1 MRRLAITRRPAS
13 SNLAMILPVRF
24 RRVASGLMMERVR
37 STAMGAPEVKAAG
50 LCNGFARRTSAVIR
64 PPQMLAIDNI
74 VVRIAGR
81 EILSGATANLP
92 AGRRIGLVG
101 RNGAGKTT
109 LFKVILGTLHQDDG
123 NISWPS
129 AWRVGAVAQE
139 APGTDV
145 SLIDTVL
152 EADQERTRLLA
163 EAEHESDGHRLG
175 DIYHR
180 LDAIDAYTAP
190 ARAAEILAG
199 LGFSAEDQLRP
210 CREFSGGW
218 RMRVAL
224 AAILFSAPDLLLLDE
239 PTNYLDLEGVLW
251 LENFIQKYR
260 GTILIVSHDRDLLNT
275 ACEFILHLER
285 GKLKLYTGGYDT
297 FTATRAAGRAQD
309 MAFAKKQEAA
319 RAHMQKFVDRFKAS
333 AAKARQAQSRV
344 KMLAKMAM
352 VEVPPDEHVAPIH
365 IPEATAASP
374 PLITM
379 DRASVGYEPGKPIL
393 TGLSFRFDP
402 EDRVALLGKN
412 GNGKSTMAKLLAG
425 KLAAMAGEFTP
436 ARKLVVGY
444 FAQHQAEELDT
455 SVTPILTLQRLRPKL
470 TLEQVRG
477 QLGGFGFTQDKQ
489 QTLVGQLSGG
499 ERARLMLALA
509 TLDKPNLLILDE
521 PTNHLDIDARGE
533 LLSALND
540 FDGAVVLV
548 SHDRRLIEATAD
560 RLLLVANGEVRPFDG
575 DLDDYRRY
583 LLSGDAAPARE
594 PEAKAAKD
602 TARRDGAEKRRQ
614 LKPLKDKLEA
624 AEHQIAE
631 LNIEIAKC
639 DKSLADPLLFAKDPA
654 RGKAVSKKRADAIKK
669 LETLEARWLKIQEE
683 YELAMAEA

>member
-1 MRRLAITRRPAS
+1 
-13 SNLAMILPVRF
+13 
-24 RRVASGLMMERVR
+24 
-37 STAMGAPEVKAAG
+37 
-50 LCNGFARRTSAVIR
+50 
-64 PPQMLAIDNI
+64 MLAIDNI
-74 VVRIAGR
+74 TVRIAGR

-101 RNGAGKTT
+101 RNGAGKST
-109 LFKVILGTLHQDDG
+109 LFKVILGQLHQDDG
-123 NISWPS
+123 DVSWPS
-129 AWRVGAVAQE
+129 AWKVGAVAQE
-139 APGTDV
+139 APGTDT
-145 SLIDTVL
+145 SLLDTVL
-152 EADQERTRLLA
+152 EADAERLALLA

-180 LDAIDAYTAP
+180 LEAIDAYTAP
-190 ARAAEILAG
+190 SRAAEILAG

-275 ACEFILHLER
+275 GCEFILHLER

-297 FTATRAAGRAQD
+297 FMATRAASCFLANA
-309 MAFAKKQEAA
+309 MSLA

-333 AAKARQAQSRV
+333 AAKAAQAQSRM
-344 KMLAKMAM
+344 KMLAKMAT
-352 VEVPPDEHVAPIH
+352 VEVPPDEHVAPIR
-365 IPEATAASP
+365 IPQATAASP

-379 DRASVGYEPGKPIL
+379 DRASVGYEAGKPIL

-425 KLAAMAGEFTP
+425 KLGVMGGEFTP

-455 SVTPILTLQRLRPKL
+455 TITPIQTLQHLRPKL
-470 TLEQVRG
+470 TQEQVRT
-477 QLGGFGFTQDKQ
+477 QLGGFGFAQDKQ
-489 QTLVGQLSGG
+489 NTQVGKLSGG

-521 PTNHLDIDARGE
+521 PTNHLDIDARNE
-533 LLSALND
+533 LLTALND
-540 FDGAVVLV
+540 FDGAVILV

-560 RLLLVANGEVRPFDG
+560 RLLLVSDGHVTPFEG
-575 DLDDYRRY
+575 DLDDYRKF
-583 LLSGDAAPARE
+583 LLTGDNAPTRRVEE
-594 PEAKAAKD
+594 PEVKVTKEVV
-602 TARRDGAEKRRQ
+602 RRSNAEKRQ
-614 LKPLKDKLEA
+614 NLKPLKDKVSA
-624 AEHQIAE
+624 AEHQMAA
-631 LNIEIAKC
+631 LTTEIAKL
-639 DKSLADPLLFAKDPA
+639 DKSLSDPLLFSKDPS
-654 RGKAVSKKRADAIKK
+654 KAASVSKKRADAVRKMAVAEK
-669 LETLEARWLKIQEE
+669 AWLAASEA
-683 YELAMAEA
+683 YELAMGENANV

>member
-1 MRRLAITRRPAS
+1 
-13 SNLAMILPVRF
+13 
-24 RRVASGLMMERVR
+24 
-37 STAMGAPEVKAAG
+37 
-50 LCNGFARRTSAVIR
+50 
-64 PPQMLAIDNI
+64 MLAIDNI

-81 EILSGATANLP
+81 NILAGATANLP

-109 LFKVILGTLHQDDG
+109 LFKVILGQLHPDEGQVG
-123 NISWPS
+123 WPN

-139 APGTDV
+139 APGSDA

-152 EADQERTRLLA
+152 EADSERTRLLA

-175 DIYHR
+175 EIYAR

-251 LENFIQKYR
+251 LENFLQRYR
-260 GTILIVSHDRDLLNT
+260 GTVVIVSHDRDLLNT

-285 GKLKLYTGGYDT
+285 GKLTLYTGNYDT
-297 FTATRAAGRAQD
+297 FVETRAAKRALD
-309 MAFAKKQEAA
+309 IAFAKKQEAA
-319 RAHMQKFVDRFKAS
+319 RAHMQSFVDRFRAKAS
-333 AAKARQAQSRV
+333 KARQAQSRM
-344 KMLAKMAM
+344 KMLAKMA
-352 VEVPPDEHVAPIH
+352 VVDVPVDEHVAPIR
-365 IPEATAASP
+365 IPEATRASP

-379 DRASVGYEPGKPIL
+379 DHASVGYEPRHPIL

-402 EDRVALLGKN
+402 EDRIALLGKN
-412 GNGKSTMAKLLAG
+412 GNGKSTLAKLLAG
-425 KLAAMAGEFTP
+425 KLDPMGGEFVR

-444 FAQHQAEELDT
+444 FAQHQQEELDT
-455 SVTPILTLQRLRPKL
+455 SITPVETLSRLRPKL
-470 TLEQVRG
+470 TVEQVRG
-477 QLGGFGFTQDKQ
+477 QLGGFGFSADKAL
-489 QTLVGQLSGG
+489 TEVGQLSGG

-521 PTNHLDIDARGE
+521 PTNHLDIDARNE
-533 LLSALND
+533 LLTALND

-560 RLLLVANGEVRPFDG
+560 RLLLVADGKVKPFDG
-575 DLDDYRRY
+575 DLDDYRRF
-583 LLSGDAAPARE
+583 LLSGESAPR
-594 PEAKAAKD
+594 PESSEKRRKE
-602 TARRDGAEKRRQ
+602 TARRDAAQRRHE
-614 LKPLKDKLEA
+614 LKPLRDRIDS
-624 AEHQIAE
+624 AESQIAALQAE
-631 LNIEIAKC
+631 LAKL
-639 DKSLADPLLFAKDPA
+639 DKTLADPLLFSRDPA
-654 RGKAVSKKRADAIKK
+654 KGSAVSKKRAEAARK
-669 LETLEARWLKIQEE
+669 LAAAENQWMTAQQD
-683 YELAMAEA
+683 YDLALAGE

>member
-1 MRRLAITRRPAS
+1 
-13 SNLAMILPVRF
+13 
-24 RRVASGLMMERVR
+24 
-37 STAMGAPEVKAAG
+37 
-50 LCNGFARRTSAVIR
+50 
-64 PPQMLAIDNI
+64 MLAIDNI
-74 VVRIAGR
+74 TVRIAGR

-101 RNGAGKTT
+101 RNGAGKST
-109 LFKVILGTLHQDDG
+109 LFNVILGRLHQDDG
-123 NISWPS
+123 EISVPS
-129 AWRVGAVAQE
+129 SWRVGAVAQE

-145 SLIDTVL
+145 SLLDTVL
-152 EADQERTRLLA
+152 EADPERLRLLA
-163 EAEHESDGHRLG
+163 EAEHETDGHKLG
-175 DIYHR
+175 EIYHR
-180 LDAIDAYTAP
+180 LEAIDAYTAP
-190 ARAAEILAG
+190 SRAAEILAG
-199 LGFSAEDQLRP
+199 LGFSAEEQLRP

-297 FTATRAAGRAQD
+297 FVATRAAARAND

-333 AAKARQAQSRV
+333 ATKARQAQSRV

-352 VEVPPDEHVAPIH
+352 VEVPPDEHVAPIR
-365 IPEATAASP
+365 IPDATPASP

-402 EDRVALLGKN
+402 QDRVALLGKN

-425 KLAAMAGEFTP
+425 KLEALSGDFTP
-436 ARKLVVGY
+436 ARKLVIGY

-455 SVTPILTLQRLRPKL
+455 GITPILTLQRLRPKL
-470 TLEQVRG
+470 TLEQVRT
-477 QLGGFGFTQDKQ
+477 QLGGFGFSADKQ
-489 QTLVGQLSGG
+489 QTAVGKLSGG

-521 PTNHLDIDARGE
+521 PTNHLDIDARNE
-533 LLSALND
+533 LLTALND
-540 FDGAVVLV
+540 FDGTVILV

-560 RLLLVANGEVRPFDG
+560 RLLLVSNGHVTPFEG
-575 DLDDYRRY
+575 DLDDYRRF
-583 LLSGDAAPARE
+583 LLSGDNTPTQRGSVQR
-594 PEAKAAKD
+594 EAKPVPEVKISKEE
-602 TARRDGAEKRRQ
+602 ARRSAAEKRQ
-614 LKPLKDKLEA
+614 FLKPLKDKVDA
-624 AEHQIAE
+624 AESQIASLTSE
-631 LNIEIAKC
+631 LNKL
-639 DKSLADPLLFAKDPA
+639 DKALSDPLIFTQDPA
-654 RGKAVSKKRADAIKK
+654 KAASVSKKRAEAARK
-669 LETLEARWLKIQEE
+669 LAAAEKTWLAASEA
-683 YELAMAEA
+683 YEIAND

>member
-1 MRRLAITRRPAS
+1 
-13 SNLAMILPVRF
+13 
-24 RRVASGLMMERVR
+24 
-37 STAMGAPEVKAAG
+37 
-50 LCNGFARRTSAVIR
+50 
-64 PPQMLAIDNI
+64 MLAIDNI

-81 EILSGATANLP
+81 EILSGASANLP

-101 RNGAGKTT
+101 RNGAGKST
-109 LFKVILGTLHQDDG
+109 LFNVILGHLHADDG
-123 NISWPS
+123 EVSWPS
-129 AWRVGAVAQE
+129 AWKVGAVAQE
-139 APGTDV
+139 APGTDT
-145 SLIDTVL
+145 SLLDTVL
-152 EADQERTRLLA
+152 EADTERSQLLA
-163 EAEHESDGHRLG
+163 DAEHETDGHKLG
-175 DIYHR
+175 DIYQR

-210 CREFSGGW
+210 CKEFSGGW

-224 AAILFSAPDLLLLDE
+224 AAILFTAPDLLLLDE

-297 FTATRAAGRAQD
+297 FMATRAASRAND

-333 AAKARQAQSRV
+333 AAKAAQAQSRM

-352 VEVPPDEHVAPIH
+352 VDVPPDEYVAPIK
-365 IPEATAASP
+365 IPVATPASP

-425 KLAAMAGEFTP
+425 KLQAMGGEFTP

-455 SVTPILTLQRLRPKL
+455 AITPIQTLQHLRPKL

-477 QLGGFGFTQDKQ
+477 QLGGFGFSADKQ
-489 QTLVGQLSGG
+489 QTSVGKLSGG

-509 TLDKPNLLILDE
+509 TLDKPNLLIL
-521 PTNHLDIDARGE
+521 
-533 LLSALND
+533 
-540 FDGAVVLV
+540 
-548 SHDRRLIEATAD
+548 
-560 RLLLVANGEVRPFDG
+560 
-575 DLDDYRRY
+575 
-583 LLSGDAAPARE
+583 
-594 PEAKAAKD
+594 
-602 TARRDGAEKRRQ
+602 
-614 LKPLKDKLEA
+614 
-624 AEHQIAE
+624 
-631 LNIEIAKC
+631 EI
-639 DKSLADPLLFAKDPA
+639 
-654 RGKAVSKKRADAIKK
+654 GRAHV
-669 LETLEARWLKIQEE
+669 
-683 YELAMAEA
+683 

>member
-1 MRRLAITRRPAS
+1 
-13 SNLAMILPVRF
+13 
-24 RRVASGLMMERVR
+24 
-37 STAMGAPEVKAAG
+37 
-50 LCNGFARRTSAVIR
+50 
-64 PPQMLAIDNI
+64 MLAIDNI
-74 VVRIAGR
+74 VVRLAGR

-101 RNGAGKTT
+101 RNGAGKST
-109 LFKVILGTLHQDDG
+109 LFNVILRRLHADDG
-123 NISWPS
+123 QISWPNS
-129 AWRVGAVAQE
+129 WRVGAVAQE

-145 SLIDTVL
+145 SLLDTVL
-152 EADQERTRLLA
+152 EADPERLQLLA
-163 EAEHESDGHRLG
+163 DAEHETDGHKLG

-180 LDAIDAYTAP
+180 LEAIDAYTAP
-190 ARAAEILAG
+190 SRAAEILAG

-210 CREFSGGW
+210 CKEFSGGW

-275 ACEFILHLER
+275 GCEFILHLER

-297 FTATRAAGRAQD
+297 FMATRAAARAND

-333 AAKARQAQSRV
+333 AAKAAQAQSRM

-352 VEVPPDEHVAPIH
+352 VEVPPDEYVAPIR
-365 IPEATAASP
+365 IPQATAASP

-379 DRASVGYEPGKPIL
+379 DRASVGYEAGKPIL
-393 TGLSFRFDP
+393 TGMSFRFDP

-425 KLAAMAGEFTP
+425 KLEVMGGEFTP

-455 SVTPILTLQRLRPKL
+455 SLTAIQTLQHLRPKL
-470 TLEQVRG
+470 ILEQVRT
-477 QLGGFGFTQDKQ
+477 QLGGFGFAQDKQ
-489 QTLVGQLSGG
+489 QTQVGKLSGG

-521 PTNHLDIDARGE
+521 PTNHLDIDARNE
-533 LLSALND
+533 LLTALND
-540 FDGAVVLV
+540 FDGAVILV
-548 SHDRRLIEATAD
+548 SHDRRLVEATAD
-560 RLLLVANGEVRPFDG
+560 RLLLVADGKVTPFEG
-575 DLDDYRRY
+575 DLDDYRKF
-583 LLSGDAAPARE
+583 LLTGTTAPTRRTEE
-594 PEAKAAKD
+594 PEAKPTKEV
-602 TARRDGAEKRRQ
+602 ARRSNAEKRQ
-614 LKPLKDKLEA
+614 TLKPLKDKVNA
-624 AEHQIAE
+624 AEHQIAD
-631 LNIEIAKC
+631 LNAEIAKL
-639 DKSLADPLLFAKDPA
+639 DKALSDPLLFTRDPA
-654 RGKAVSKKRADAIKK
+654 KAASVSKKRADAVRK
-669 LETLEARWLKIQEE
+669 LAVAEKAWLAATEA
-683 YELAMAEA
+683 YEAENA